1 MSPNSH
7 PLVIPTLLAAA
18 LAGGAGS
25 AQAISFDCDSGA
37 PHPDTYTQLNTDL
50 RVSDGHRIQ
59 LNLCQ
64 TTPKTLSRSIATDL
78 GHAHGDTMSTVDFGR
93 QTVHASLD
101 AKNIVGVLGGF
112 AGYDLVARNVDFITA
127 SADTSFVITSRLL
140 YTGSRV
146 VSNLGQDN
154 NSASGNLQ
162 VSGPGIGYNETR
174 TAGPTGSSS
183 QTFTTGVLH
192 LSAGAPPTRVMT
204 TLEAHVYVD
213 PNGAYSESSGWAL
226 LDAQFITTIEI
237 VSGGALTSSSGHDY
251 TAAVPEPQSWALML
265 AGLAGIGGW
274 RRRKS
279 IRS

>member
-1 MSPNSH
+1 MSLRRAPCF
-7 PLVIPTLLAAA
+7 IPALWAAT
-18 LAGGAGS
+18 LAGAAGS

-78 GHAHGDTMSTVDFGR
+78 GHAHGETTATVDFGV
-93 QTVHASLD
+93 QTVHAALD
-101 AKNIVGVLGGF
+101 AKNLPGLGGF

-127 SADTSFVITSRLL
+127 SADTSFVITSRLV
-140 YTGSRV
+140 YTGSLV
-146 VSNLGQDN
+146 VSTPGQDN

-183 QTFTTGVLH
+183 QTLTTGVLH
-192 LSAGAPPTRVMT
+192 LSAGAPATRVMT

-213 PNGAYSESSGWAL
+213 PNGSYGPAPGWAL

-237 VSGGALTSSSGHDY
+237 ISGGALTSSSGHDY
-251 TAAVPEPQSWALML
+251 TAAVPEPQTWALML
-265 AGLAGIGGW
+265 GGLAAIGGW
-274 RRRKS
+274 RRRKA
-279 IRS
+279 I